1 MKLRKYKVE
10 FEMIEKFIVDV
21 RAENQEKAEKIA
33 EDKWNNENYQVT
45 GDIDTVIGSV
55 YDVTDTD
62 DPFDEN

>member
-10 FEMIEKFIVDV
+10 FEMTEKFIVDV